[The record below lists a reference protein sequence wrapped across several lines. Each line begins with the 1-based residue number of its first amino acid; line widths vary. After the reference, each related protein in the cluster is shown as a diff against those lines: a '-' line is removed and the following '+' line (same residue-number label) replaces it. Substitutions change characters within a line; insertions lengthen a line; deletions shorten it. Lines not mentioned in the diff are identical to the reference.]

1 LQVFDQIIDINAM
14 KVTPELTGELLQRAV
29 KQVQSKVSA
38 EQTFD
43 EDSVDSSSFF
53 SLFNFAGENDN
64 LSS

>member
-1 LQVFDQIIDINAM
+1 M

-53 SLFNFAGENDN
+53 SLFYFVGENDN